1 MYNQIDFE
9 FWLVVADRPVD
20 ISVYMSQLQLLY
32 NQESSPAIRKLIA
45 EDIDKGSSFMNN
57 NVVDTE
63 YFLLFKERDMD
74 RIQRRIR
81 MLINA
86 LATAGL
92 SAKQT
97 SNEDLRVILDNF
109 LNGGK
114 TTDFGTVVVNQ

>member
-1 MYNQIDFE
+1 
-9 FWLVVADRPVD
+9 
-20 ISVYMSQLQLLY
+20 
-32 NQESSPAIRKLIA
+32 
-45 EDIDKGSSFMNN
+45 MNN